1 VTSTRSWGTC
11 GLLLAGLCAIVL
23 SLAGLPV
30 SPSQAGPTL
39 NYRFGFG
46 KTAQPLESYD
56 PALLAQ
62 LRAGMYLDWQTIVQP
77 PRPNG
82 IEYVQMLRVK
92 QVKTDSRYDAPY
104 RVPYTYT
111 VWPAWEKLADCVRA
125 NPGALWLVGNEM
137 DRVDWD
143 AGHQD
148 ECLPEVYAGVY
159 HEAYTRIKGWD
170 PTAQVAIGGVCQ
182 VTPLRLEY
190 LDRVLAAYRTR
201 YGTRMPV
208 DVWNV
213 HAFVLREKRWHEGC
227 PDCWGIDVPAGSSA
241 AAGVLYDIRD
251 STNLEAFKEQI
262 IAFRRWMRDHGE
274 RDKPFIVSEY
284 GVLMPYWV
292 EDEDGRAFTPERVRD
307 FMYASFDYLQS
318 ATDPDLGCPAD
329 KDRLVQ
335 RWVWYSLDGDPE
347 VFGGNLFDSTTRQMT
362 TLGRYWAAYV
372 NDPARMPAP
381 QVNLF
386 PVRAWAGS
394 AADGMTLH
402 ALIGN
407 SGSLPV
413 AQSFAVRFEDEAGQT
428 LGEVAVPGLRCC
440 GDSVTVAVQWADAP
454 PGEQRVRVRVDPA
467 GQVAEPDRVDNEL
480 TVRVQVVDSPLPTPT
495 PTATATRSTSSPT
508 AVPTSPASTPTGVV
522 PGLVRAS
529 PAPPEPPASTA
540 SSEASGAS
548 QTPALSP
555 GASGEPWPAA
565 DWWLGGLLAL
575 VALGMGI
582 FLHRREQR
590 KGDPR

>member
-1 VTSTRSWGTC
+1 MSAV
-11 GLLLAGLCAIVL
+11 LIINLCVL
-23 SLAGLPV
+23 GMVLNGSSVPAN
-30 SPSQAGPTL
+30 PTL

-46 KTAQPLESYD
+46 KTARPLEGYD

-62 LRAGMYLDWQTIVQP
+62 LRAGMYLDWQTRVQST
-77 PRPNG
+77 RPNG

-104 RVPYTYT
+104 QVPYTYT
-111 VWPAWEKLADCVRA
+111 VWPTWEKLADCVCA

-148 ECLPEVYAGVY
+148 ECLPEVYAEVY

-190 LDRVLAAYRTR
+190 LDRVLAAYRAR
-201 YGTRMPV
+201 YGVRMPV

-213 HAFVLREKRWHEGC
+213 HAFVLREKRWREGC
-227 PDCWGIDVPAGSSA
+227 SDCWGIDVPAGSSA

-251 STNLEAFKEQI
+251 STNLAAFKEQI
-262 IAFRRWMRDHGE
+262 ITFRRWMRDHGE

-307 FMYASFDYLQS
+307 FMYGSFDYLQS
-318 ATDPDLGCPAD
+318 ATDPELGCPAD

-362 TLGRYWAAYV
+362 TLGQYWAAYV

-386 PVRAWAGS
+386 PVRAWSEPAE
-394 AADGMTLH
+394 AAAVTLR

-407 SGSLPV
+407 SGSLPL
-413 AQSFAVRFEDEAGQT
+413 AQGFAVRFESEAGQT

-440 GDSVTVAVQWADAP
+440 GDSVTVAVRWVASP

-467 GQVAEPDRVDNEL
+467 GQIAEPDRADNEL
-480 TVRVQVVDSPLPTPT
+480 TVRVQVADSTTPT
-495 PTATATRSTSSPT
+495 PSPPMIPG
-508 AVPTSPASTPTGVV
+508 PTGAPPAAPGTTPAS
-522 PGLVRAS
+522 
-529 PAPPEPPASTA
+529 
-540 SSEASGAS
+540 EAN
-548 QTPALSP
+548 QTPVSIPATS
-555 GASGEPWPAA
+555 WPNA
-565 DWWLGGLLAL
+565 DCGLGGLVVGFILAL
-575 VALGMGI
+575 AMSIIVV
-582 FLHRREQR
+582 HRGQR
-590 KGDPR
+590 KGDQR